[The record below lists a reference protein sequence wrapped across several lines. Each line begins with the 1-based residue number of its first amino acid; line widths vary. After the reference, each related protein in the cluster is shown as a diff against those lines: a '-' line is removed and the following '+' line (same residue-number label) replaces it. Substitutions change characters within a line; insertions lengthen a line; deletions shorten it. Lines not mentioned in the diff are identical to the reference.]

1 MDDQSKLALLKT
13 LSINLLTDAF
23 KEIKSHREDTSP
35 QNVEHFLTAEY
46 LLQEAFEHVTGSWD
60 MLISNKPNASI
71 ALSRWALEASLNL
84 LWTIADRNKID
95 DCLKTLVGEA
105 LRLDACL
112 LEGLAKLWPEH
123 AERYK
128 NKAQEA
134 RSVREGLGV
143 ERPKDINTRLE
154 NIRQPERD
162 NWPEL
167 YPLYRICC
175 SSAHPGLKVWERFG
189 GTADS
194 VESKNPIDKQSIAR
208 WMAAASTLYLV
219 ANAFCLTELG
229 RKEELDEWW
238 SKQVA
243 PLL

>member
-1 MDDQSKLALLKT
+1 MDDQSKLASLRT
-13 LSINLLTDAF
+13 LSINLLTDAL
-23 KEIKSHREDTSP
+23 KEIESHRESTSP

-46 LLQEAFEHVTGSWD
+46 LLQEAIEHVTGSWD

-71 ALSRWALEASLNL
+71 ALSRWSLEAALNL
-84 LWTIADRNKID
+84 LWTVADRNKID

-112 LEGLAKLWPEH
+112 LEGLSKLRPEQ
-123 AERYK
+123 AERYR

-134 RSVREGLGV
+134 RSVREGLDV
-143 ERPKDINTRLE
+143 EKPKDLNTRLE
-154 NIRQPERD
+154 HIKQPKRD

-194 VESKNPIDKQSIAR
+194 VESKNPIEKQSIAR

-219 ANAFCLTELG
+219 TNAFCLTELG
-229 RKEELDEWW
+229 SKEKLGEWW